1 MITGQVRLLSPDL
14 RHDVN
19 TDVIAPSAFMRVP
32 EEELGKHAFSG
43 VIPDFQAW
51 LDGATVLVAG
61 RNFGCGS
68 SREQAPKALI
78 RCGIALICAES
89 FASIFF
95 RNALNLGLGVLAL
108 PTTSADAFS
117 PGEQIVAD
125 LERGTIRKE
134 DGTELQG
141 RPLGAHL
148 MRIVYAGGILPMIR
162 RQQAAA
168 Q

>member
-1 MITGQVRLLSPDL
+1 MLTGQVRLLPPEL

-19 TDVIAPSAFMRVP
+19 TDVIAPSAFLRVP
-32 EEELGKHAFSG
+32 EEELGRHAFGG

-78 RCGIALICAES
+78 RCGIELICAET

-95 RNALNLGLGVLAL
+95 RNALNLGLAVLVL
-108 PTTSADAFS
+108 PSISADAFS
-117 PGEQIVAD
+117 PGQQIAAD
-125 LERGTIRKE
+125 LERGMIRLE
-134 DGTELQG
+134 DGSELQG

-148 MRIVYAGGILPMIR
+148 MKIVDAGGILPMIR
-162 RQQAAA
+162 CQQAAL